1 MKWIRLLIILRAKK
15 GHNFDDKGKSMNV
28 IFSVY
33 AYKY

>member
-1 MKWIRLLIILRAKK
+1 MIIIEILNLRAEK
-15 GHNFDDKGKSMNV
+15 GRNFEIKGKSMNV